1 MPWLSLFRKN
11 VAQINIYFRLTHSMS
26 SPLFSSKLCHPPPT
40 QTHFLHLGF
49 VNKLQDGRMMRGGGK
64 KNLQTLTF
72 DLINWLSPTSGLARC
87 WRRGLLRSLFQV
99 VFRWQGWDFQAE
111 CIRKWNRKHGLRQ
124 STWIPR
130 ILFLTTPLPATQT
143 RGWDWRSS
151 LLSSNATPA
160 NRFRP
165 AAWWVS
171 SLPFLEKKPT
181 SGQPLVNPCKEP
193 QNLKGMT
200 SEMATCLQD
209 IF

>member
-1 MPWLSLFRKN
+1 METWHGFLFSEK
-11 VAQINIYFRLTHSMS
+11 INIYFRLTHTMS

-40 QTHFLHLGF
+40 QTHFFTL
-49 VNKLQDGRMMRGGGK
+49 VSWISCRMDGWGVEEVRERGK

-130 ILFLTTPLPATQT
+130 ILFLTTRYPLPRPEAETGGVRSFHQT
-143 RGWDWRSS
+143 RHLQTGSDLRHDECLRYHSW
-151 LLSSNATPA
+151 
-160 NRFRP
+160 
-165 AAWWVS
+165 
-171 SLPFLEKKPT
+171 KK
-181 SGQPLVNPCKEP
+181 NPH
-193 QNLKGMT
+193 Q
-200 SEMATCLQD
+200 SA
-209 IF
+209 IS